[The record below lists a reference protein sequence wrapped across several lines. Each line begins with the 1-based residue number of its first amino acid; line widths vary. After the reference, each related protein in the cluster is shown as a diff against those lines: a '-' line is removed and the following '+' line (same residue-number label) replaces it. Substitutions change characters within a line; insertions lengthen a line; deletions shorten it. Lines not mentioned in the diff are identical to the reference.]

1 MKHILKYIWVIL
13 AVILTNCSNGN
24 LYDEMPSEIQTFI
37 SQYFPNAPLE
47 SFTSSDNTYTVTLKS
62 SATLTFDSDCK
73 WIKLNGNGSTLP
85 QVLLFDDF
93 PPALYEY
100 LQETENTNN
109 VYVAARNPKIY
120 TVELHDYTITYDIAT
135 GEITGDDEPIGA

>member
-1 MKHILKYIWVIL
+1 MKHIIKYVWVIM
-13 AVILTNCSNGN
+13 AVLLSNCSNGN

-47 SFTSSDNTYTVTLKS
+47 SFTSSNNTYTVNLKG

-73 WIKLNGNGSTLP
+73 WIKLDGNGSTLP

-109 VYVAARNPKIY
+109 VYVAVRNSKIY
-120 TVELHDYTITYDIAT
+120 TVELLDYTITYDIAT
-135 GEITGDDEPIGA
+135 GQITGDDEPINS